1 MANHAEPVTMAGGFV
16 EDAEAQARFA
26 ARRRYL
32 AWRGRLLPV
41 AAVIVFLLVWWQAVE
56 IFDIKPFIAPS
67 PVAVAQVLYTRFDM
81 LMANLL
87 PTAIESVS
95 GFMLG
100 NLAAISLAAAFVYR
114 KTMEEALFPI
124 AVMVNTIPVVAKAPI
139 LVLLLGNG
147 MEPKIAIAAIICFF
161 PTLVNMTRGLRDVR
175 SEQLELMRVLSATPR
190 EVFMRIRVPNALPY
204 LFSALKI
211 AASTAVIGAI
221 VGEWIGS
228 TKGIGALIIQS
239 TYNFDSP
246 LLYATIVV
254 GSTFSALFFGV
265 ISLIERRVLRW
276 NVPHNDLKK
285 ERPMTATPEF
295 VTEPAGRVP
304 VAASSD
310 LVVVGG
316 GPAGIAAALAGA
328 RNGLSVTLLER
339 YPYLGGLASG
349 GMVLV
354 LDDMCNGQEI
364 AVRGLCADLIA
375 RLERLGLAV
384 TPPEA
389 DRRSDAA
396 MWRKWSRWGVFDFT
410 SHLKP
415 QPIVYA
421 AAFDPDGFKRVSN
434 EMIAEAKINLRL
446 HSWFSRAIVE
456 DGAIKGVVCESK
468 EGRQAILGKIVVDAT
483 GDLDVAASAGAPF
496 IEGAYIV
503 TTVFRL
509 GGVNIEEAER
519 FEYEEPE
526 AFKAID
532 REAKR
537 TIGGSWDKWWLKTPL
552 PGVVWC
558 NCPHMANYDGLKV
571 DDLTRADFEGRKRI
585 AALLDFLHAKM
596 PGFRDCYVVDVAPQL
611 GIRQTRLL
619 EGLYV
624 VTKEDVTE
632 RRHFA
637 DSVARGRDYYT
648 PYRSLLPRD
657 VKGLVVAGRHYS
669 ATSSA
674 QRMSRE
680 IPPCMAMGEAAG
692 EAAALALEGGV
703 ALDGVDVGK
712 LQARLRA
719 RGADPGDRPAANA
732 TVLRAAE

>member
-1 MANHAEPVTMAGGFV
+1 MK
-16 EDAEAQARFA
+16 
-26 ARRRYL
+26 L
-32 AWRGRLLPV
+32 RGDQV
-41 AAVIVFLLVWWQAVE
+41 AVILADYRMPGLNGIEFLERAM
-56 IFDIKPFIAPS
+56 D
-67 PVAVAQVLYTRFDM
+67 
-81 LMANLL
+81 
-87 PTAIESVS
+87 
-95 GFMLG
+95 
-100 NLAAISLAAAFVYR
+100 VY
-114 KTMEEALFPI
+114 
-124 AVMVNTIPVVAKAPI
+124 
-139 LVLLLGNG
+139 
-147 MEPKIAIAAIICFF
+147 
-161 PTLVNMTRGLRDVR
+161 
-175 SEQLELMRVLSATPR
+175 
-190 EVFMRIRVPNALPY
+190 PY
-204 LFSALKI
+204 A
-211 AASTAVIGAI
+211 
-221 VGEWIGS
+221 
-228 TKGIGALIIQS
+228 
-239 TYNFDSP
+239 
-246 LLYATIVV
+246 
-254 GSTFSALFFGV
+254 
-265 ISLIERRVLRW
+265 RRVLLTAYADTNAAIDAINLVDVDHYLLKPWDPPEEKLYPVIDDLLRAWRKEDRKPVKEAKLVGHRW
-276 NVPHNDLKK
+276 SAPSADLRDFLARNQVPYRWFASDTDEGRRLL
-285 ERPMTATPEF
+285 EAAGTDDRDIPVLITADG
-295 VTEPAGRVP
+295 EPLIKPSHAE
-304 VAASSD
+304 VAAKVGLATIPEREFYD

-389 DRRSDAA
+389 DRRSDSA

-434 EMIAEAKINLRL
+434 DMIAEAKINLRL
-446 HSWFSRAIVE
+446 HSWFSRALVE
-456 DGAIKGVVCESK
+456 DGAIKGVICESK

-509 GGVNIEEAER
+509 GGVAIEEAER

-526 AFKAID
+526 AFKALD

-571 DDLTRADFEGRKRI
+571 DDLTRADLEGRKRI
-585 AALLDFLHAKM
+585 ANLLEFLHTKM

-703 ALDGVDVGK
+703 ALDRVDVGK